1 MFGTHFEI
9 RQIPKKK
16 LQSKIE
22 EEGKEVVKYLNLI
35 TKLKRYKTKLFY
47 PNFWKIWSYK
57 KSWFV
62 FCIVFANTRHPNNL
76 SQIL

>member
-47 PNFWKIWSYK
+47 PNF
-57 KSWFV
+57 
-62 FCIVFANTRHPNNL
+62 
-76 SQIL
+76 